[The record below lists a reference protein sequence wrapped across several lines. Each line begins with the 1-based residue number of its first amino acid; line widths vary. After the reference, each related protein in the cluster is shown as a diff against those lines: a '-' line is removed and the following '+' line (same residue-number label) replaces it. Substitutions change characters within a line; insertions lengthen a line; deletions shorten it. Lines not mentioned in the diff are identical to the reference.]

1 MDLNQ
6 VLAIANKI
14 KLKKEGVA
22 TLQTFFIFFF
32 ASIEN
37 LIRHGYGIVTGLI
50 LLAMVF
56 LGNRFGREG
65 VAYVAV
71 VTVPL
76 AFAATAIFWA
86 LIAYNI
92 HIMKVGVEI
101 VGALASMAPWLLL
114 GALYGWYN
122 FLHQRA
128 QKRVATARARA

>member
-1 MDLNQ
+1 MDYQ
-6 VLAIANKI
+6 EVLKVLNKI

-22 TLQTFFIFFF
+22 TLQVFFIFFF

-37 LIRHGYGIVTGLI
+37 LIRHGYGILTGII
-50 LLAMVF
+50 LLAMVY

-76 AFAATAIFWA
+76 AFAATSIFWA
-86 LIAYNI
+86 LLAYNI

-101 VGALASMAPWLLL
+101 IGALASMAPWLLA

-122 FLHQRA
+122 FLHLRA
-128 QKRVATARARA
+128 QNKVARARARA

>member
-1 MDLNQ
+1 MDMKQ
-6 VLAIANKI
+6 IMAILNKI

-37 LIRHGYGIVTGLI
+37 LIRHGYGIITGVI

-71 VTVPL
+71 VTPPL
-76 AFAATAIFWA
+76 AFAATSLFWA
-86 LIAYNI
+86 LIFYNI

-101 VGALASMAPWLLL
+101 IGALASVAPWLLL

-122 FLHQRA
+122 FLHLRA
-128 QKRVATARARA
+128 EGRVAKARARA